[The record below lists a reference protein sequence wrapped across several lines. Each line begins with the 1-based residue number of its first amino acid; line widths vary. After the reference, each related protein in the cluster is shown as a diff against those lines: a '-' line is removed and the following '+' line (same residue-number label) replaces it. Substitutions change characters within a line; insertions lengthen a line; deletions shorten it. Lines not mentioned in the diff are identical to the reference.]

1 MQQARATYFFK
12 DRRFRQKRDE
22 DEDGDQLME
31 IREQVD
37 PSGDAIV
44 PLDHM
49 LHLAMLLCSHESLED
64 QVHEMWLLANPN
76 LEDEIEADALHRL
89 VSKLSEI
96 AVLRTH
102 ERIVGLAPDEPVKRA
117 QRH

>member
-1 MQQARATYFFK
+1 
-12 DRRFRQKRDE
+12 
-22 DEDGDQLME
+22 
-31 IREQVD
+31 
-37 PSGDAIV
+37 
-44 PLDHM
+44 
-49 LHLAMLLCSHESLED
+49 
-64 QVHEMWLLANPN
+64 MWLLANPN